1 AVPQFYYTRS
11 AFHRRVAAFL
21 ARFTAFLVACWRF
34 PSGDSLLSGAR
45 NNQLGSPFLC
55 IVAVSFL
62 DFRFFVDFPFRCISF
77 IDSGCILEI

>member
-45 NNQLGSPFLC
+45 NNHQ
-55 IVAVSFL
+55 VSKLAHSSFSEGYML
-62 DFRFFVDFPFRCISF
+62 SVRFYICS
-77 IDSGCILEI
+77 